1 MSLADRLNADVTDIF
16 YRESE
21 FARRHS
27 YNGQDILCI
36 VDGEDMRKSRNT
48 NAISR
53 EWDAGAHII
62 TLRIP
67 EGQLADA
74 PLEGE
79 KITFDGKLYTIQLIT
94 SNEGEWVLTL
104 RGSEARTII

>member
-1 MSLADRLNADVTDIF
+1 MSLAERIDGDVMGIF

-21 FARRHS
+21 FARWHS

-36 VDGEDMRKSRNT
+36 VDGEDMRKSQSAT
-48 NAISR
+48 AVLR
-53 EWDAGAHII
+53 EWDAGAHVI

-79 KITFDGKLYTIQLIT
+79 KITFDGKLCTIQLIT

>member
-1 MSLADRLNADVTDIF
+1 MSLADRLRGDVTGIF

-27 YNGQDILCI
+27 YNGTEILCI
-36 VDGEDMRKSRNT
+36 VDGEDAQKSRNL
-48 NAISR
+48 NAVAI
-53 EWDAGAHII
+53 EWDAGAHIV

-79 KITFDGKLYTIQLIT
+79 KITFDGRLYTVELV
-94 SNEGEWVLTL
+94 SDNEGELILTL
-104 RGSEARTII
+104 KSSDARAIV